1 MEKYTVTYSPEAM
14 DDLRSIY
21 YYIAFKLKEPDIA
34 KKLVDKI
41 RNDIRKL
48 DEQPE
53 RYAPVEWEPWKSMSM
68 RKLPIGNYVVL
79 YLTDNGQKKV
89 SITRIFYG
97 GRNIEKIISEQ

>member
-1 MEKYTVTYSPEAM
+1 MEKYTVIYSPEAM

-21 YYIAFKLKEPDIA
+21 SYIAFKLKEPDIA

-53 RYAPVEWEPWKSMSM
+53 RYAPVEWEPWKSMGM
-68 RKLPIGNYVVL
+68 RKLLIGNYVVL

-97 GRNIEKIISEQ
+97 GRNIEKIILEQ

>member
-1 MEKYTVTYSPEAM
+1 MEKYTVIYSPEAM

-21 YYIAFKLKEPDIA
+21 SYIAFKLKEPDIA

-53 RYAPVEWEPWKSMSM
+53 RYAPVEWEPWKSMGM
-68 RKLPIGNYVVL
+68 RKLLIGNYVVL
-79 YLTDNGQKKV
+79 YLTDNGQKEV
-89 SITRIFYG
+89 SITRIFYD

>member
-1 MEKYTVTYSPEAM
+1 MEKYTVIYSPEAM

-21 YYIAFKLKEPDIA
+21 SYIAFKLKEPDIA

-53 RYAPVEWEPWKSMSM
+53 RYAPVEWEPWKSMGM

-79 YLTDNGQKKV
+79 YLTDNGQKEV
-89 SITRIFYG
+89 SITRIFYD

>member
-1 MEKYTVTYSPEAM
+1 MEKYTVIYSPEAM

-21 YYIAFKLKEPDIA
+21 SYVAFKLKEPDIA
-34 KKLVDKI
+34 KNLVDKI
-41 RNDIRKL
+41 RNEIRKL

-53 RYAPVEWEPWKSMSM
+53 RYAPVEWEPWKSLGM

-79 YLTDNGQKKV
+79 YLTDNGKNAV

-97 GRNIEKIISEQ
+97 GRNIEHIISK

>member
-1 MEKYTVTYSPEAM
+1 MEKYTVIYSPEAM

-21 YYIAFKLKEPDIA
+21 SYIAFKLKEPDIA

-53 RYAPVEWEPWKSMSM
+53 RYAPVEWGAM
-68 RKLPIGNYVVL
+68 
-79 YLTDNGQKKV
+79 
-89 SITRIFYG
+89 
-97 GRNIEKIISEQ
+97 EKHGYEKAADRQLCCALSDR

>member
-1 MEKYTVTYSPEAM
+1 MEKYTVIYSPEAM

-21 YYIAFKLKEPDIA
+21 SYIAFKLKEPDIA

-53 RYAPVEWEPWKSMSM
+53 RYAPVEWEPWKSMGM
-68 RKLPIGNYVVL
+68 RKLQIGNYVVL

>member
-1 MEKYTVTYSPEAM
+1 MEKYTVIYSPEAM

-21 YYIAFKLKEPDIA
+21 SYIAFKLKEPDIA

-53 RYAPVEWEPWKSMSM
+53 RYAPVEWEPWKSMGM
-68 RKLPIGNYVVL
+68 RKLLIGNYVVL
-79 YLTDNGQKKV
+79 YLTDNGQKEV
-89 SITRIFYG
+89 SIIRIFYG

>member
-1 MEKYTVTYSPEAM
+1 MEKYTVIYSPEAM

-21 YYIAFKLKEPDIA
+21 SYIAFKLKEPDIA

-53 RYAPVEWEPWKSMSM
+53 RYAPVEWEPWKSMGM
-68 RKLPIGNYVVL
+68 RKLLIGNYVVL

>member
-1 MEKYTVTYSPEAM
+1 MEKYTVIYSPEAM

-21 YYIAFKLKEPDIA
+21 SYIAFKLKEPGIA

-48 DEQPE
+48 YEQPE
-53 RYAPVEWEPWKSMSM
+53 RYAPVEWEPWKSMGM

-79 YLTDNGQKKV
+79 YLTDNGQKEV

>member
-1 MEKYTVTYSPEAM
+1 MEKYTVIYSPEAM

-21 YYIAFKLKEPDIA
+21 SYIAFKIKEPDIA

-53 RYAPVEWEPWKSMSM
+53 RYAPVEWEPWKSMGM
-68 RKLPIGNYVVL
+68 RKLLIGNYVVL
-79 YLTDNGQKKV
+79 YLTDNGQKEV

-97 GRNIEKIISEQ
+97 SRNIEKIISEQ